1 MTSPRARFVAFA
13 DGSSLRNPGGPGG
26 TGFIVFD
33 RAHSALRY
41 GGVRFLEDGGVE
53 VTNNRMELRAVLQ
66 ALEGLPDGEHV
77 QVCSDSQYVINAL
90 SKWIH
95 GWKRKGWKTA
105 QGTEVLNRDLMEA
118 LHARTSRLNIQWTW
132 VRGHAGNPLNE
143 LCDALAQSAARGQ
156 AGPQKADIVPALKTL
171 L

>member
-1 MTSPRARFVAFA
+1 MTPRARFVAFA

-33 RAHSALRY
+33 RSHSALRY
-41 GGVRFLEDGGVE
+41 GGVRYVQDGEEE

-118 LHARTSRLNIQWTW
+118 LHARTSRLNVQWTW

-156 AGPQKADIVPALKTL
+156 AGPQKADIIPALKTL

>member
-1 MTSPRARFVAFA
+1 
-13 DGSSLRNPGGPGG
+13 
-26 TGFIVFD
+26 
-33 RAHSALRY
+33 
-41 GGVRFLEDGGVE
+41 
-53 VTNNRMELRAVLQ
+53 MELRAVLQ